1 MHIAYYHIH
10 ALGDCEFCLDA
21 LKLIQDNGYEYV
33 LTLYDKSP
41 NAKYLLLTFIILVNV
56 NLSPTFKLFIIVLS
70 IWICRVLFMI
80 DNALLFSLYIFG
92 IIL

>member
-1 MHIAYYHIH
+1 MHVAYYHIH

-41 NAKYLLLTFIILVNV
+41 NGLNYIKYVLDHPTVPIIYEYTKDNKFRKIGGYTELKNE
-56 NLSPTFKLFIIVLS
+56 FD
-70 IWICRVLFMI
+70 RVH
-80 DNALLFSLYIFG
+80 G
-92 IIL
+92 QG